1 MEVRRCCALAWVDG
15 GATVTP
21 DDDGVV
27 DGDRLDEG
35 KTKEWSTMLIASWS
49 IEEARPEGARAS
61 VRCRRGLVHQFA
73 TK

>member
-1 MEVRRCCALAWVDG
+1 MGSLEMEVRRCCALAGVDG

-49 IEEARPEGARAS
+49 IEEARAS

-73 TK
+73 AK

>member
-1 MEVRRCCALAWVDG
+1 MEVRRCCTATGVDG

-35 KTKEWSTMLIASWS
+35 KTKEWSTTSIVAWS
-49 IEEARPEGARAS
+49 VEETRPEGAWAS
-61 VRCRRGLVHQFA
+61 VRWRQVLVHRFA
-73 TK
+73 AK